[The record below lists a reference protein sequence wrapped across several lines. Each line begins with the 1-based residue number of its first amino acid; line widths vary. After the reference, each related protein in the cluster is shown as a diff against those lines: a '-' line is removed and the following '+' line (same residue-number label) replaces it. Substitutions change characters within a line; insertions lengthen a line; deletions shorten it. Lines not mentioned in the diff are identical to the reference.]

1 MKIVE
6 RLIIKY
12 ILKIIYGV
20 SHIFRVKKRVVF
32 ATYRPDYMEG
42 NYKYIIEE
50 LKRQDKSFEVK
61 ILYKKPE
68 GGALGNI
75 KYLLH
80 MCKAEYYLATSEFF
94 VVDDFY
100 FPVYAM
106 NSLRK
111 GTEVIQVWHA
121 CGAFKKFALSTV
133 DENYSNGNEY
143 IKYVKIHTNYT
154 HVIVTS
160 DEVKEA
166 YKDAFIVD
174 DEAIKPLGVARTD
187 LFFDE
192 EKKEDIKAELYKL
205 YPSLENKKIVLYAPT
220 FRGTG
225 QSNAESEITL
235 DIEKLVN
242 SFDEDTILALK
253 MHPFVKWRYK
263 GNNNRVVDMS
273 DYKSINNILL
283 ITDSLITDYSST
295 IFEFALLE
303 RRMFFY
309 ADDLEEY
316 IDDRD
321 FYYDFK
327 EFVPGPIVKTTDEL
341 INAMKNEDYDLEKVR
356 EFKNK
361 FFKYTDGKSSERIV
375 EKIILKK

>member
-6 RLIIKY
+6 RFVIKY
-12 ILKIIYGV
+12 ILKIVYGL
-20 SHIFRVKKRVVF
+20 SHIFSVKKRVVF

-42 NYKYIIEE
+42 NYKYILEQIKKENLNLE
-50 LKRQDKSFEVK
+50 IK
-61 ILYKKPE
+61 ILYKKP
-68 GGALGNI
+68 GGGVIGNI

-80 MCKAEYYLATSEFF
+80 MCKAEYYLATSSFF
-94 VVDDFY
+94 IIDDFY

-106 NSLRK
+106 NKLRK

-121 CGAFKKFALSTV
+121 CGAFKKFALSTI

-143 IKYVKIHTNYT
+143 IKYVPIHTNYSYVT
-154 HVIVTS
+154 VTS
-160 DEVKEA
+160 EEVAKHYA
-166 YKDAFIVD
+166 DAFRMSEKNIV
-174 DEAIKPLGVARTD
+174 PLGAPRTD

-192 EKKEDIKAELYKL
+192 KKKVEVEKELYSL
-205 YPSLENKKIVLYAPT
+205 YPKLKEKRVILYAPT

-225 QSNAESEITL
+225 QSNANGGINI

-242 SFDEDTILALK
+242 SLDENTVLVLK
-253 MHPFVKWRYK
+253 MHPFVTWRYK
-263 GNNNRVVDMS
+263 GNDERVIDMS

-283 ITDSLITDYSST
+283 ITDILITDYSST

-303 RRMFFY
+303 KPMIFY

-321 FYYDFK
+321 FYYNF
-327 EFVPGPIVKTTDEL
+327 EELVPGPIVKTTDEL
-341 INAMKNEDYDLEKVR
+341 IDILNKGNYDIEKIK

-361 FFKYTDGKSSERIV
+361 FFKYTDGKASERLV
-375 EKIILKK
+375 DKIILKK